1 MEFIWEGIKES
12 IRLIFTGDPELY
24 QILHLTLKVSLTATL
39 FAAIVGLPIGA
50 FLGRKKFWGQ
60 KIILGIFNAL
70 LGLPPVVVGLWLTLF
85 LWRSG
90 PLGNLNLLYTPK
102 AMILAQ
108 FCIALPEVI
117 VFTAVAFSQISENFF
132 RQVKALG
139 ANRKQQFYLLLK
151 EVRLGLLAA
160 VIAGFGAAISE
171 VGASL
176 MVGGNIYQE
185 TRVLTTSILLEVGRG
200 NFGLAIGLSIILML
214 ISFIIVGILTYWQ
227 RKGY

>member
-12 IRLIFTGDPELY
+12 IRLILTGDPELY

-60 KIILGIFNAL
+60 KVILGIFNAF
-70 LGLPPVVVGLWLTLF
+70 LGLPPVVVGLWLTMF

-139 ANRKQQFYLLLK
+139 ANRSQQLYLLLK

-214 ISFIIVGILTYWQ
+214 ISFIVVGILTYWQ

>member
-12 IRLIFTGDPELY
+12 IRLILTGDPELY
-24 QILHLTLKVSLTATL
+24 QILHLTLNVSLTATL
-39 FAAIVGLPIGA
+39 LAAIVGLPIGA
-50 FLGRKKFWGQ
+50 FLGGKKFWGQ

-70 LGLPPVVVGLWLTLF
+70 LGLPPVVVGLWLTMF

-139 ANRKQQFYLLLK
+139 ANRYQQLYLLLK

-171 VGASL
+171 VGASI

-214 ISFIIVGILTYWQ
+214 ISFIVVGTLTYWQ